1 MKTNP
6 MTFTPANS
14 AILLVDHQPGVLVQ
28 APTSRTAQ
36 RGVVGEQPASQQSQ
50 ASTGGSPSTARHA
63 KDLRSIRIIRMSR
76 AVA

>member
-36 RGVVGEQPASQQSQ
+36 RGVVGEQPASQKSQ
-50 ASTGGSPSTARHA
+50 LRRDYDPSEACQ
-63 KDLRSIRIIRMSR
+63 DLFRIQMSLG
-76 AVA
+76 